1 VPWLGIGFMALGF
14 IAFIIEF
21 VMLPKALLV
30 PPVPPVRRRIA

>member
-1 VPWLGIGFMALGF
+1 MALDF

-21 VMLPKALLV
+21 VMFPKAVLA